1 MLDDPMSCPI
11 CTGKAEFELLVDIF
25 GELPRKL
32 NRCTVCKSCFYR
44 NPDWLVRAYSDVI
57 STLDT
62 GISERADDIANIL
75 TLFSLDS
82 KYQGVKFLDFG
93 GGTGL
98 LARKLRD
105 RGFDWYST
113 DPLAR
118 STIPLPKVE
127 SSSSFAIVSLIEV
140 LEHIQDPLSCLR
152 SISAVT
158 DTIFISTQIATD
170 NTIDPSWWYLQP
182 ESGQHIFFLSSAGLE
197 KLGELLHLNVYS
209 NGSNLHVLSRNPISV
224 LQKFSVKFQRLAW
237 MVGLGIG
244 TARRSKSLSVSDHLQ
259 AKSKLQNTVQGSTT
273 D

>member
-1 MLDDPMSCPI
+1 MLDDPMRCPI

-32 NRCTVCKSCFYR
+32 NRCTVCKSCFYQ
-44 NPDWLVRAYSDVI
+44 NPDWLERAYSDAI

-75 TLFSLDS
+75 TLFSLGS
-82 KYQGVKFLDFG
+82 KYQGVTFLDFG

-113 DPLAR
+113 DPLTS
-118 STIPLPKVE
+118 STIPLPKVG

-152 SISAVT
+152 SISVVT
-158 DTIFISTQIATD
+158 DIIFISTQIATD

-209 NGSNLHVLSRNPISV
+209 NGSNLHVLSHNPISV

-237 MVGLGIG
+237 MFGLGIG
-244 TARRSKSLSVSDHLQ
+244 TTRRSKSLSVSDHLQ
-259 AKSKLQNTVQGSTT
+259 AKSKLQNTDQG
-273 D
+273 

>member
-32 NRCTVCKSCFYR
+32 NRCTVCKSCFYQ

-75 TLFSLDS
+75 TLFSLGS
-82 KYQGVKFLDFG
+82 KYQVVKFLDFG

-113 DPLAR
+113 DPLAS
-118 STIPLPKVE
+118 STIPLPGIE
-127 SSSSFAIVSLIEV
+127 STSSFAIVSLIEV

-152 SISAVT
+152 SISEVT
-158 DTIFISTQIATD
+158 DIIFISTQIATY
-170 NTIDPSWWYLQP
+170 NTIDPSWWCLQP
-182 ESGQHIFFLSSAGLE
+182 
-197 KLGELLHLNVYS
+197 
-209 NGSNLHVLSRNPISV
+209 
-224 LQKFSVKFQRLAW
+224 
-237 MVGLGIG
+237 
-244 TARRSKSLSVSDHLQ
+244 
-259 AKSKLQNTVQGSTT
+259 
-273 D
+273 